1 MVIAQSTL
9 TYTIQVITL
18 NVLGI
23 KLRLL
28 EIKGEEVT
36 YDIVNM
42 YAGWEELLSL
52 V

>member
-9 TYTIQVITL
+9 TYRSDNIKCLGDKIETL
-18 NVLGI
+18 RN
-23 KLRLL
+23 
-28 EIKGEEVT
+28 KGEVVT